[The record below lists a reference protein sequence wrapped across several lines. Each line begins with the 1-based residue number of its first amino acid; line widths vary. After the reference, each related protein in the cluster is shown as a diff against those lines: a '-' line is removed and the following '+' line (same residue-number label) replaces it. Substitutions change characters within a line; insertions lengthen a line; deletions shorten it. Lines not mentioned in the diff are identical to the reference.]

1 MTAPEVYS
9 YMSRV
14 MYNRRNKMDPYYN
27 ALVIGGLNAQG
38 APFLGYVDMWGTT
51 YEDNT
56 VASGYGNYLA
66 RPLLRKYQRAD
77 MTEEE
82 AKKLL
87 EDSLR
92 VLFYRDAR
100 ATNKIQL
107 AKVTKDGV
115 TVSPIYE
122 LETNWDIGKGVA
134 H

>member
-1 MTAPEVYS
+1 
-9 YMSRV
+9 MSRV
-14 MYNRRNKMDPYYN
+14 MYNRRNKMDPYFN
-27 ALVIGGLNAQG
+27 ALVIGGLNSAG
-38 APFLGYVDMWGTT
+38 EPFLGYVDMYGTT

-77 MTEEE
+77 MSEAE

-100 ATNKIQL
+100 STNKIQV
-107 AKVTKDGV
+107 AKVTREG
-115 TVSPIYE
+115 TVISPAYE
-122 LETNWDIGKGVA
+122 LETNWDLGKGVA